1 MKKDINS
8 MSRKELIELVSEL
21 LGERGFKPSAMN
33 RVNVCDVEVESN
45 VESLDKCKRVV
56 NNLIKTH
63 KDFITFRNV
72 KVRANEM
79 GYFG

>member
-1 MKKDINS
+1 MKRDINS
-8 MSRKELIELVSEL
+8 MSRKELIELASEL
-21 LGERGFKPSAMN
+21 LGEREFKHSVMN

-56 NNLIKTH
+56 NDLIRTH